1 MGDTMSNTEI
11 TDNLTINYMRKLHR
25 WRMAFF
31 GVVILL
37 AGIVIGGASMMIL
50 VPQRLMEPPGGPEF
64 QGLRMIP
71 MLERDLDLTPE
82 QSNKIK
88 PILAENMEKLR
99 EIRMNAR
106 SEIGQI
112 LEQMQKQISAV
123 LTERQR
129 QLWQEQLD
137 RLQGELRPG
146 GRRGNEMAGPP
157 GGGMGMGPHRGKGRQ
172 GRFRRGQ
179 GTLEPG
185 PPFGPPPAVGPNVP
199 RSDLDSNSTSMNE
212 KTTNGNL

>member
-1 MGDTMSNTEI
+1 MGDTMSNTEV
-11 TDNLTINYMRKLHR
+11 TDKLTITYMRKLHR

-31 GVVILL
+31 GVIILL

-50 VPQRLMEPPGGPEF
+50 VPQRLIGPPSGPEF

-71 MLERDLDLTPE
+71 MLERDLGLTPE
-82 QSNKIK
+82 QSKKIK
-88 PILAENMEKLR
+88 PILTENMEKLR

-106 SEIGQI
+106 SEIGQV

-129 QLWQEQLD
+129 QLWQEQLN
-137 RLQGELRPG
+137 RLQRELRPG

-157 GGGMGMGPHRGKGRQ
+157 GGGMGMRPRRGNGRQ
-172 GRFRRGQ
+172 GRFRRGPEQ
-179 GTLEPG
+179 SEPG
-185 PPFGPPPAVGPNVP
+185 PFGPPPPVESNIPQSN
-199 RSDLDSNSTSMNE
+199 LDSNSTSMNE
-212 KTTNGNL
+212 KTTNEDL